1 MQSLHDGSTIRQFER
16 LGVARGW
23 HCLELGAGAGSI
35 ARWLSDAV
43 GEDGSVTAVD
53 RDTSLLADL
62 AARPNVTVVED
73 DLMTMSFGSACFDLV
88 HSRSVLM
95 HVEDPDTVVE
105 HLVAALRPGAVV
117 LFEET
122 DGEPAQ
128 RAATGTELPGPFR
141 DVMVPLAMQWTWART
156 LASRLVALGFTDV
169 HDEVREDLLTGAS
182 PGAAFWRQTL
192 ATIRPI
198 VTDTARM
205 QSLGRGPVDDSRFD
219 AMIELL
225 ENPAFAAPF
234 AARHRVS
241 ARRP

>member
-1 MQSLHDGSTIRQFER
+1 LHDASTIRQFER
-16 LGVARGW
+16 LGVGGGW
-23 HCLELGAGAGSI
+23 HCVELGAGAGSI
-35 ARWLSDAV
+35 ARWLADVV
-43 GEDGSVTAVD
+43 GTSGSVTAVD

-62 AARPNVTVVED
+62 AARPNVTVVEG

-95 HVEDPDTVVE
+95 HVEDPDTVLE
-105 HLVAALRPGAVV
+105 HLVPALRPGAVV
-117 LFEET
+117 LFEEA

-128 RAATGTELPGPFR
+128 RAATGAELPAPFR

-156 LASRLVALGFTDV
+156 LACRLVALGFTDV
-169 HDEVREDLLTGAS
+169 HDDVREDLLTGAS
-182 PGAAFWRQTL
+182 PAAAFWSQTL

-198 VTDTARM
+198 VTDAARM
-205 QSLGRGPVDDSRFD
+205 ESLGRHAVADSSYD

-225 ENPAFAAPF
+225 ENPAFSAPF